1 MQTLNAILIV
11 LVFLLIGLVMSC
23 AALYFAERVM
33 GRRVALGSI
42 FKEFRQKM
50 WMTAGLGCVFF
61 GLYLSTVALG
71 YTITIR
77 HPDLAFFLQPM
88 SVRQHSYTLVDRIR
102 CYIYKHLCRASRNQ
116 APLQLKKQ
124 ISGYCIINN
133 NSLVSA
139 FVLKP
144 RFGITFNDWRKP

>member
-11 LVFLLIGLVMSC
+11 LVFLLIGLVMFC

-71 YTITIR
+71 YYYND
-77 HPDLAFFLQPM
+77 P
-88 SVRQHSYTLVDRIR
+88 
-102 CYIYKHLCRASRNQ
+102 ASRLGIFF
-116 APLQLKKQ
+116 AAYERPTTFIYLGLIAFAA
-124 ISGYCIINN
+124 ISTSIYVVRLVIKRLY
-133 NSLVSA
+133 NSRS
-139 FVLKP
+139 
-144 RFGITFNDWRKP
+144 R